1 MAGAQDDPLLGG
13 AAALHEALAAALGP
27 MLAKAHSA
35 RDFSRRLKLDKSLGW
50 QLWRIAT
57 TPDPTAV
64 LRALPGPRGCE
75 YMQLAL
81 RLAGV
86 DEPRLHAIAEALERL
101 ATLANEAGTPLR
113 RLHTLVDLD
122 GATGIDDG
130 HDIRARGLRAEH
142 AAAGMA
148 ERRALLIRK
157 NAFKALSALR
167 GVSMQLKVGAL
178 FVLPG
183 AGLGAAGNGH
193 VGGGHGDGGAGHGSD
208 DIDLVGAQLQFGI
221 AVTADTG
228 PLTMYSPLASWEAG
242 SIPSHLVKPD
252 AVAGAVPW
260 LVPNCSAPGV
270 DALDIVVTLPTGS
283 FGRRKGPG
291 EVTPE
296 EFERH
301 SRIRP
306 TATLS
311 IRRPPRGPFWLAF
324 SESIPGSGYVYRRQ
338 ADDFGRLGVAVGLPT
353 RMVVLDVFVHRSLP
367 AIDAT
372 AAYVQHS
379 TTHPI
384 LNPNVGVSHQEQS
397 DAPLTCPRS
406 ISLPRAVADANAAYR
421 ALVHHAL
428 TETGQDLLRFK
439 HYRAVAH
446 YPVPLGS
453 LVADWPLP
461 ERAAEP
467 RSGPGYR

>member
-1 MAGAQDDPLLGG
+1 MGVAGAQDDPLLGG
-13 AAALHEALAAALGP
+13 ATALHDALAAAVGPLLGR
-27 MLAKAHSA
+27 AHSA

-50 QLWRIAT
+50 QLWRMAT

-86 DEPRLHAIAEALERL
+86 DEPGLHAITEALEKL
-101 ATLANEAGTPLR
+101 ATLANESGTPLR
-113 RLHTLVDLD
+113 RLHTLVELE
-122 GATGIDDG
+122 GTIGVDDG
-130 HDIRARGLRAEH
+130 RDLRTRGLRAER

-157 NAFKALSALR
+157 NAFRALAALR
-167 GVSMQLKVGAL
+167 GVSMQLKAGAL

-183 AGLGAAGNGH
+183 GGA
-193 VGGGHGDGGAGHGSD
+193 GGGGHGSD

-228 PLTMYSPLASWEAG
+228 PLTMFSPLASWEAG
-242 SIPSHLVKPD
+242 SVPSHLVKPD
-252 AVAGAVPW
+252 ANAGVVPW
-260 LVPNCSAPGV
+260 LVPTCSAPGV
-270 DALDIVVTLPTGS
+270 EHLDIVVNLPTDS

-291 EVTPE
+291 ELTRE
-296 EFERH
+296 EVERH
-301 SRIRP
+301 YRIRQ

-311 IRRPPRGPFWLAF
+311 IRRPPREPFWLAF
-324 SESIPGSGYVYRRQ
+324 CESIPKSGYVFRRQ
-338 ADDFGRLGVAVGLPT
+338 ADDFGRLGVATGLPT

-384 LNPNVGVSHQEQS
+384 LNPNVGASHQEQS

-428 TETGQDLLRFK
+428 GEARQDLSRFK

-446 YPVPLGS
+446 YPVPVGS

-461 ERAAEP
+461 ERPA
-467 RSGPGYR
+467 